1 MREYSGPRVI
11 RPLPGIEW
19 QWYQQPVDAGQ
30 AVDVKYAADWEN
42 ERLLRRTAD
51 RSTGEVRFQ
60 YANMRGDGS
69 VFEPWNN
76 VLPTVGEW
84 VDYGTEESKR

>member
-1 MREYSGPRVI
+1 MREYSVPRGA
-11 RPLPGIEW
+11 RPLPAAR
-19 QWYQQPVDAGQ
+19 WYQQPLDAGQ
-30 AVDVKYAADWEN
+30 SVDVKYAADWEN
-42 ERLLRRTAD
+42 ERLLRRTED

-60 YANMRGDGS
+60 YANMQDDGS

-84 VDYGTEESKR
+84 LDYGTEESK